1 MRGRVAV
8 SLAVVSPVL
17 AACLMGQQAPVMQA
31 PVMQMPVIRVP
42 VRLVSL
48 PTLVFSGENRLIP
61 GLETGS
67 FRVLDNGRPQRI
79 AMDPTAA
86 PVSLAVAVQVNR
98 DVRQYVPFI
107 ARVGSVLD
115 ALVAGA
121 SGETAVVAYRGA
133 VETVKPFGAGDVRWD
148 LATISAYGSQARM
161 IDAGLRAIG
170 MLEQRRA
177 SRARILLFIG
187 QPMDQGSESNLE
199 ALKKQAE
206 RANVTVYA
214 VTLPEVNKAFVS
226 DTFALKGLSSQ
237 ADRGGFQAG
246 VDLGRLI
253 PTLRRSGTAEAAT
266 DPFSMLTAATGGTQF
281 HIRKQRE
288 LESALATM
296 GVELRSAYVL
306 LYTPSGTEEGY
317 HDISVG
323 VNVPGAKA
331 YTRPG
336 YWLTG
341 N

>member
-115 ALVAGA
+115 ALVAGET
-121 SGETAVVAYRGA
+121 GETAVLAYGA
-133 VETVKPFGAGDVRWD
+133 DVDTIKPFGAGDVRTA
-148 LATISAYGSQARM
+148 LAKLAASGRQART
-161 IDAGLRAIG
+161 IDAGLRAMA
-170 MLEQRRA
+170 MLKERA
-177 SRARILLFIG
+177 ARHSRVLLFIG
-187 QPMDQGSESNLE
+187 QPMDNGSAAGWD
-199 ALKKQAE
+199 ALRQQAE
-206 RANVTVYA
+206 RESVTVYA
-214 VTLPEVNKAFVS
+214 VTLPEFNKAFVS
-226 DTFALKGLSSQ
+226 DTFYLQGPGSGSE
-237 ADRGGFQAG
+237 RGGVKAG

-253 PTLRRSGTAEAAT
+253 PTINRSGAAQAAA
-266 DPFSMLTAATGGTQF
+266 DPFSTLTAATGGIQF

-288 LESALATM
+288 LESALAAM
-296 GVELRSAYVL
+296 GVSLRSAYVL
-306 LYTPSGTEEGY
+306 SYTPSATEQGY
-317 HDISVG
+317 HTISVE

-331 YTRPG
+331 CTRPG
-336 YWLTG
+336 YWLQ
-341 N
+341 